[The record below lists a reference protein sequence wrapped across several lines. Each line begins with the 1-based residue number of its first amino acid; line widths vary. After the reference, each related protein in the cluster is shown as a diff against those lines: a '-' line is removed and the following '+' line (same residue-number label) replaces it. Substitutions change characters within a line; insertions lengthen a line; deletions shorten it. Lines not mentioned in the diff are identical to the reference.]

1 MIFAYSSV
9 NSGYSSIKKGYSSGS
24 RILFAGSSK
33 VLILNRFKIPDTCL
47 YVSIWLFLVKFWA
60 DSDFC
65 VTIACVIETF
75 FVPLRCRR
83 IWGNVR
89 TSPERNDNGGHISLC
104 FEVRGLLSGF
114 FSHLFSFQTDSHHS
128 RNYQMHKEMK
138 IYYCFIKKIGILATN
153 QSQKK
158 RVPTKQRKN
167 LSDGECTDRYAAL
180 AGFILI
186 LLLYWLGCLVR
197 QWELSTL

>member
-9 NSGYSSIKKGYSSGS
+9 NSVYSSIKKGYSSGLD
-24 RILFAGSSK
+24 ILFAGSSK
-33 VLILNRFKIPDTCL
+33 VLILNKFEIPDTCL

-60 DSDFC
+60 DSDFFI
-65 VTIACVIETF
+65 TIGCVIETL
-75 FVPLRCRR
+75 FVPLQSRR

-89 TSPERNDNGGHISLC
+89 TSPERNGNGGHISLC

-114 FSHLFSFQTDSHHS
+114 FSHLFSFQTESHHS

-138 IYYCFIKKIGILATN
+138 SYYCFIKKIGILATN

-158 RVPTKQRKN
+158 SVPTKQRKN

-186 LLLYWLGCLVR
+186 LLLFWLGCLVR
-197 QWELSTL
+197 SCEVATL